1 MATVANDFETSD
13 RRLRR
18 NLSLSQLYFLS
29 MGAIIG
35 SGWLFAS
42 LAADSVAGP
51 ASAFSWIIGGVLVL
65 LIALNYAEVSGMLPR
80 SGAIVR
86 YPHYTHGGYTGFII
100 GWAYLLSAVSVPAI
114 EAEAVVTY
122 ASTYDKA
129 LIGSSG
135 VLSGEGILL
144 AIVLMVLFF
153 FINYFGIRFLGQFNQ
168 WITVWKFVIPTLT
181 FLLIFVFASHGSNFG
196 GLPGGVAPMGIAPMF
211 GAISTTGIIFSYLGF
226 RQALDYGG
234 EAAHPQ
240 RDIPRA
246 TIYSVVTGIVLYT
259 LLQVAFTLGLN
270 WHALGLAPGAWAKL
284 STTGAITDAPFYL
297 VLKSAGVGLLGAFGT
312 VLLIDAFVSPTG
324 TGYIYLGTS
333 ARTVYGL
340 SSVGYLPKWFQSI
353 SERYR
358 IPWIALL
365 ASLVVGCLFFA
376 PLPSWYT
383 LVGLITGAT
392 ALTYIMG
399 GVGLQVLRKTAGGMH
414 RPYRL
419 GSAQILSPLGF
430 LAAVLIV
437 YWSGFAPLVTIFAAV
452 FVALPVFAWY
462 YAPRRGW
469 LQPTQGYVLGAV
481 FLVVWVITQ
490 RWGLYVLTAPGTITP
505 AQHPAFALF
514 FIVQLAEVAGFTAVL
529 AALCNEQGRKAVH
542 STWWFIFLIFGTMLI
557 AYLGPF
563 GPQTTPTLV
572 FPLDVVVEVIIGL
585 VAFYWAVGSGYST
598 EEIQDIVSANRGVVP
613 EESEGSAPSAPTDHP
628 APGLV

>member
-1 MATVANDFETSD
+1 MATVANDFEATD

-18 NLSLSQLYFLS
+18 HLSLSQLYFLS

-86 YPHYTHGGYTGFII
+86 YPHYTHGGHTGFII

-122 ASTYDKA
+122 ASTYDKP
-129 LIGSSG
+129 LVSSSG

-153 FINYFGIRFLGQFNQ
+153 FVNYFGIRFLGQFNQ
-168 WITVWKFVIPTLT
+168 WITAWKFIIPTLT
-181 FLLIFVFASHGSNFG
+181 FLLIFAFASHGSNFG

>member
-1 MATVANDFETSD
+1 MATVAKDFEAAD

-51 ASAFSWIIGGVLVL
+51 ASAFSWIIGGILVL
-65 LIALNYAEVSGMLPR
+65 LIALNYAEISGMLPR

-122 ASTYDKA
+122 ASSYDKA
-129 LIGSSG
+129 LISSSG

-153 FINYFGIRFLGQFNQ
+153 FVNYFGIRFLGQFNQ

-196 GLPGGVAPMGIAPMF
+196 GLPGGVAPMGLAPMF

-234 EAAHPQ
+234 EAANPQ

-259 LLQVAFTLGLN
+259 VLQVAFTMGLN

-312 VLLIDAFVSPTG
+312 ILLIDAFVSPTG

-358 IPWIALL
+358 IPWTALV
-365 ASLVVGCLFFA
+365 ASVVVGCLFFA

-399 GVGLQVLRKTAGGMH
+399 GVGLQVLRRTAGGMH

-469 LQPTQGYVLGAV
+469 IQPTQGYVLGAV
-481 FLVVWVITQ
+481 FLVVWVVTQ

-505 AQHPAFALF
+505 AQHPAFAIF
-514 FIVQLAEVAGFTAVL
+514 FLVQVAEV
-529 AALCNEQGRKAVH
+529 
-542 STWWFIFLIFGTMLI
+542 
-557 AYLGPF
+557 
-563 GPQTTPTLV
+563 
-572 FPLDVVVEVIIGL
+572 
-585 VAFYWAVGSGYST
+585 
-598 EEIQDIVSANRGVVP
+598 
-613 EESEGSAPSAPTDHP
+613 
-628 APGLV
+628 

>member
-1 MATVANDFETSD
+1 MATVTKDFEAAD

-51 ASAFSWIIGGVLVL
+51 ASAFSWIIGGILVL
-65 LIALNYAEVSGMLPR
+65 LIALNYAEISGMLPR

-129 LIGSSG
+129 LISSSG

-144 AIVLMVLFF
+144 AIVLMLLFF
-153 FINYFGIRFLGQFNQ
+153 FVNYFGIRFLGQFNQ

-196 GLPGGVAPMGIAPMF
+196 GLPGGVAPMGLAPMF

-234 EAAHPQ
+234 EAANPQ

-259 LLQVAFTLGLN
+259 LLQVAFTMGLN

-358 IPWIALL
+358 IPWTALV

-399 GVGLQVLRKTAGGMH
+399 GVGLQVLRRTAGGMH

-469 LQPTQGYVLGAV
+469 IQPTQGYVLGAV
-481 FLVVWVITQ
+481 FLVVWVVTQ

-505 AQHPAFALF
+505 AQHPAFAIF
-514 FIVQLAEVAGFTAVL
+514 FLVQVAEVAGFTAIL
-529 AALCNEQGRKAVH
+529 AALSNAQGRKAVN

-563 GPQTTPTLV
+563 GPQTTPTIA
-572 FPLDVVVEVIIGL
+572 FPMDIVVEVIVGL
-585 VAFYWAVGSGYST
+585 VAFYWAVSSGYAT
-598 EEIQDIVSANRGVVP
+598 EEIQEIVSANRGVVP
-613 EESEGSAPSAPTDHP
+613 EESEAPMPSAPADRP
-628 APGLV
+628 APGLA